1 MAKATLEFD
10 LNDPDDS
17 ILHLRYIKST
27 DILLALHEFDQ
38 HLRSESK
45 YRDNEEAEKLR
56 EKFWEILGDN
66 NISIDELLK

>member
-10 LNDPDDS
+10 LSNQDDAN
-17 ILHLRYIKST
+17 LHMRCVKST
-27 DILLALHEFDQ
+27 DIVFALHEFDQ